1 MQMNKNTLKWNFI
14 FQYGYVI
21 TNIINSII
29 LLPFYLHKIDASTLG
44 VWLATGN
51 ILAWMTL
58 IDPGVGD
65 VLQQKVAELR
75 GRNENGEIGKTIGSG
90 LIAAGGILLLAVI
103 AGFVFYFLIGVIIN
117 KDVTKYPNLQ
127 IALFLSIIAT
137 GMSLVSFS
145 MSGINQGLHNASP
158 VAISSITANIL
169 FLIVNILLLL
179 LGFGVISIAFAN
191 LCRAVYINIYNFSAL
206 KILLNKEKIGIVFKL
221 DHFKKFI
228 RIFSF
233 TSLASI
239 IGGFSA
245 SMDTIVL
252 ARYIAPFMITIFEIN
267 KRPVQLTQSMV
278 GRHSVALMPII
289 SHAAGR
295 GDKPGI
301 MDLIHKQF
309 KYYSYAAIFIGLIF
323 CYEYRD
329 LISAWTGEG
338 KFAGN
343 TILYLLVANFFFGLI
358 GYFMQNMGYA
368 LGDIKMNSL
377 VSICKGLGIGGLYYV
392 FGKNYGIVGILSVM
406 LFGNLVVEFSYFTHR
421 LFKLG
426 YLDSDFIK
434 STLLNWLIIVP
445 SVAAICWLACY
456 GINLAVAAN
465 LYLLKI
471 TINTSIIFIVFTTIV
486 LFTDKIFRMDIMEN
500 GKKLI
505 GTNRFRKNY
514 PTNSEVIS
522 MQIPLMDNNLI
533 KQ

>member
-1 MQMNKNTLKWNFI
+1 MNKNILKWNFI

-58 IDPGVGD
+58 VDPGVGD
-65 VLQQKVAELR
+65 VLQQKIAELR
-75 GRNENGEIGKTIGSG
+75 GRNENSEIGKTIGSG
-90 LIAAGGILLLAVI
+90 LMAAGGILLLAVI
-103 AGFVFYFLIGVIIN
+103 AGFVFYFLIGAIIN

-127 IALFLSIIAT
+127 IALFFTIIAT

-145 MSGINQGLHNASP
+145 MSGINQGLHNAAQ

-169 FLIVNILLLL
+169 FLIINVLLLIW
-179 LGFGVISIAFAN
+179 GFGVISIAFAN

-206 KILLNKEKIGIVFKL
+206 KVLLNNERISIVFKFE
-221 DHFKKFI
+221 HFKKFI

-233 TSLASI
+233 TSAASI

-278 GRHSVALMPII
+278 GRHSVALMPIV
-289 SHAAGR
+289 SHAVGK

-301 MDLIHKQF
+301 IDLINKQF
-309 KYYSYAAIFIGLIF
+309 KYYSYAALFIVFIF
-323 CYEYRD
+323 CFEYKD
-329 LISAWTGEG
+329 LISAWTGAG
-338 KFAGN
+338 KFAGYP
-343 TILYLLVANFFFGLI
+343 ILYLLIANFFFGLI

-368 LGDIKMNSL
+368 LGDIKVNSI
-377 VSICKGLGIGGLYYV
+377 VSILKGLGIGGLYYV

-406 LFGNLVVEFSYFTHR
+406 LFGNLIVEFSYFTHR
-421 LFKLG
+421 LYKLG
-426 YLDSDFIK
+426 YLNTGFVK
-434 STLLNWLIIVP
+434 STLARWFTCMPLITIICTVACFGTSKIIP
-445 SVAAICWLACY
+445 SNQY
-456 GINLAVAAN
+456 F
-465 LYLLKI
+465 LKI
-471 TINTSIIFIVFTTIV
+471 ITNGAIISFVFFAIVF
-486 LFTDKIFRMDIMEN
+486 
-500 GKKLI
+500 LI
-505 GTNRFRKNY
+505 DAVFRK
-514 PTNSEVIS
+514 EVFENIKTLTTS
-522 MQIPLMDNNLI
+522 KQLKKTKNIYVEPVEVNLDMVRNNLI

>member
-1 MQMNKNTLKWNFI
+1 MNKNTLKWNFI

-90 LIAAGGILLLAVI
+90 LMAAGGILLLAVI
-103 AGFVFYFLIGVIIN
+103 AGFVFYFLIGAIID

-179 LGFGVISIAFAN
+179 FGFGVISIAFAN

-206 KILLNKEKIGIVFKL
+206 KILLNKEKISIIFKFE
-221 DHFKKFI
+221 HFKKFI
-228 RIFSF
+228 KIFSF

-289 SHAAGR
+289 SHAAGK

-309 KYYSYAAIFIGLIF
+309 KYYSYAAIFIGIIF

-329 LISAWTGEG
+329 LINAWTGQN

-426 YLDSDFIK
+426 FLDSAYIK
-434 STLLNWLIIVP
+434 STLLNWLIIIP
-445 SVAAICWLACY
+445 SVAAICWFTCY
-456 GINLAVAAN
+456 GINAVIASN
-465 LYLLKI
+465 LYVLKI
-471 TINTSIIFIVFTTIV
+471 ALNSGIIFSVFVGVVLLIDGTFRNDIVGH
-486 LFTDKIFRMDIMEN
+486 
-500 GKKLI
+500 GKKLL
-505 GTNRFRKNY
+505 RSKRLDQKDY

-522 MQIPLMDNNLI
+522 MQIPMMDNNLI